1 MKKLILPCL
10 AAALLLAQPAHAQRR
25 GTGVS
30 TLAQPGPTPGE
41 NSPAAIAQEQ
51 EKIDASANKADA
63 KALSEMEQQ
72 DKKAKEALTQEK
84 DDLTAEEGVSQ
95 PPLAPAPLEGGP
107 DSEPASDMPA
117 EDGLPTTE
125 VSPDEVPDPNTLI
138 PDEVAPPDLAPAPPV
153 VSENK
158 FEKERKLRIRYQEV
172 KVQALKD
179 QAIRGMRERADLA
192 RTDEDK
198 RAALREYY
206 RMLFAKITAIDEEL
220 ADKCSALEQ
229 AYLRRLG
236 QYRVEPTIPMNPPP
250 TPEPLAN

>member
-10 AAALLLAQPAHAQRR
+10 AAATAALVLAQPAHAQSR
-25 GTGVS
+25 GSGVS
-30 TLAQPGPTPGE
+30 SLAQPGPTPGE
-41 NSPAAIAQEQ
+41 DSPAAIAQEQ
-51 EKIDASANKADA
+51 QKIDASANQADA

-72 DKKAKEALTQEK
+72 DTKAK
-84 DDLTAEEGVSQ
+84 DDLSAGEGETQ
-95 PPLAPAPLEGGP
+95 PMLAPAPLDGGP
-107 DSEPASDMPA
+107 DAEPASDMPA
-117 EDGLPTTE
+117 ADDLPTTE

-153 VSENK
+153 VAENK

-172 KVQALKD
+172 KIQALKD
-179 QAIRGMRERADLA
+179 QAIREMRDTADAA

-206 RMLFAKITAIDEEL
+206 RMLFAKITAIDADL
-220 ADKCSALEQ
+220 ADKAGTLEQ

-236 QYRVEPTIPMNPPP
+236 QFRVEPTIPMNPPP
-250 TPEPLAN
+250 TPEPLTN